1 MKEISEMREEK
12 KMNECKGGGGAA
24 SIKGGAENKIIKKR
38 KEARVGL
45 FAIGFGPVRPIS
57 FGSGRERVYKG

>member
-1 MKEISEMREEK
+1 
-12 KMNECKGGGGAA
+12 MNECKGGGGAA

-45 FAIGFGPVRPIS
+45 FAIGFGPVRPMS
-57 FGSGRERVYKG
+57 FGSGRKRVYKG